1 MEENKEIKKSKKIM
15 TFDEW
20 LELVRKYKEQYGNL
34 LVPSKYI
41 TPTGENLGKWIVNCR
56 AAFKRGKLS
65 LEQREALDK
74 IGMTWQMVE
83 RNDWKDM
90 FALASLYKEEHGNL
104 IVPFSYITPNGK
116 PLGRWIRQQR
126 TNYQQKKLSEKQIEK
141 LESIGM
147 LWHARKDDWEE
158 MYSLATDYYKEH
170 GNLNVP
176 KDYVTPEGEPLGHW
190 IKNQRLYYCYK
201 RTITEEQIEK
211 LNSIGML
218 WKVNQDYS
226 WNHMYNLSKKYFEKH
241 GNLLITRSY
250 VAENGEHLGKWIAT
264 RRCEYMA
271 GTLSKEKQEKLEDIG
286 MVWQVNQSYSWSHMY
301 KLAAD
306 YFEKYG
312 NLTIPTSYVTENVEN
327 LGAWIAENRD
337 NYEIKNLS
345 KDQVEKLETIGMA
358 WSLAENEWNEKYEMV
373 KEYYLKYGNLSTRRN
388 SNPPLSPNLLNWL
401 SWQRKYYQMNMLSE
415 SKTKKL
421 ESIGMNWNVSGKH
434 WYDMYKLAREYRL
447 KYGNL
452 LISKEYI
459 TEDNKNLGMW
469 IFIQRNSYVRGM
481 LPDDKKK
488 MLDALGI
495 IWDIKTNKTEIDIF
509 IEELPFYVD
518 KTINSDILS
527 HTSLIEFQTKMQ
539 FLNDIDISP
548 VDEEGKL
555 VDIFSMSNYD
565 IEEKYGVRIESLIEY
580 YKNINSRR
588 LCV

>member
-1 MEENKEIKKSKKIM
+1 M

-20 LELVRKYKEQYGNL
+20 YKIANKYKEQYGNL

-41 TPTGENLGKWIVNCR
+41 TPTGENLGRWIVNCR
-56 AAFKRGKLS
+56 AAFKKGKLS

-345 KDQVEKLETIGMA
+345 EDQVEKLETIGMA
-358 WSLAENEWNEKYEMV
+358 WSLTENEWNEKYEMV

-548 VDEEGKL
+548 VDEEGEL

-565 IEEKYGVRIESLIEY
+565 IEEKYGVNIESLIKY
-580 YKNINSRR
+580 YKRDFSRK
-588 LCV
+588 LHL

>member
-1 MEENKEIKKSKKIM
+1 M

-20 LELVRKYKEQYGNL
+20 YKIANKYKEQYGNL

-41 TPTGENLGKWIVNCR
+41 TPTGENLGRWIVNCR
-56 AAFKRGKLS
+56 AAFKKGKLS

-250 VAENGEHLGKWIAT
+250 VAENGENLGKWIAT

-286 MVWQVNQSYSWSHMY
+286 MLWKVNQSYSWSHMY

-312 NLTIPTSYVTENVEN
+312 NLTIPTSYVTENGEN

-337 NYEIKNLS
+337 NYKIKNLS
-345 KDQVEKLETIGMA
+345 EDQVEKLETIGMA

-565 IEEKYGVRIESLIEY
+565 IEEKYGVNIESLIKY
-580 YKNINSRR
+580 YKRDFSRK
-588 LCV
+588 LHL

>member
-1 MEENKEIKKSKKIM
+1 MEEKKEIKKSKKIM

-41 TPTGENLGKWIVNCR
+41 TPTGENLGRWIVNCR

-90 FALASLYKEEHGNL
+90 FVLASLYKEEHGNL

-301 KLAAD
+301 KLSAD

-312 NLTIPTSYVTENVEN
+312 NLTIPTSYVTENGEN

-345 KDQVEKLETIGMA
+345 EDQVEKLETIGMA

-373 KEYYLKYGNLSTRRN
+373 KEYYLKYGNLSTRQN

-421 ESIGMNWNVSGKH
+421 ENIGMNWNVSGKH

-565 IEEKYGVRIESLIEY
+565 IEEKYGVNIESLIEY
-580 YKNINSRR
+580 YKRDFSRK
-588 LCV
+588 LHL

>member
-41 TPTGENLGKWIVNCR
+41 TPTGENLGRWIVNCR
-56 AAFKRGKLS
+56 AAFKKGKLS

-312 NLTIPTSYVTENVEN
+312 DLTIPTSYVTENGEN

-345 KDQVEKLETIGMA
+345 EDQVEKLETIGMA

-580 YKNINSRR
+580 YKRDFSRK
-588 LCV
+588 LHL

>member
-41 TPTGENLGKWIVNCR
+41 TPTGENLGRWIVNCR
-56 AAFKRGKLS
+56 AAFKKGKLS

-312 NLTIPTSYVTENVEN
+312 DLTIPTSYVTKNGEN

-345 KDQVEKLETIGMA
+345 EDQVEKLETIGMA

>member
-41 TPTGENLGKWIVNCR
+41 TPTGENLGRWIVNCR
-56 AAFKRGKLS
+56 AAFKKGKLS

-176 KDYVTPEGEPLGHW
+176 KDYVTPEGEQLGHW

-312 NLTIPTSYVTENVEN
+312 NLTIPTSYVTENGEN

-345 KDQVEKLETIGMA
+345 EDQVEKLETIGMA

-388 SNPPLSPNLLNWL
+388 SNSPLSPNLLNWL

-580 YKNINSRR
+580 YKRDFSRK
-588 LCV
+588 LHL

>member
-20 LELVRKYKEQYGNL
+20 LELAREYKEYYGNL
-34 LVPSKYI
+34 LVPSSYVA
-41 TPTGENLGKWIVNCR
+41 PTGEKLGNWIANCR
-56 AAFKRGKLS
+56 AAFKHGKLP
-65 LEQREALDK
+65 LEKIEALNK
-74 IGMTWQMVE
+74 IGMTWQIVE
-83 RNDWKDM
+83 RNDWQDM
-90 FALASLYKEEHGNL
+90 FALASLYKEEYGNL
-104 IVPFSYITPNGK
+104 LVRLKYVTPDGK
-116 PLGRWIRQQR
+116 PLGGWIKQQR
-126 TNYQQKKLSEKQIEK
+126 TNYQRKKLSKEQIEK

-147 LWHARKDDWEE
+147 LWHARKDDWDS
-158 MYSLATDYYKEH
+158 MYNLATNYYKEH

-176 KDYVTPEGEPLGHW
+176 KDYVTPEGEPLGNW
-190 IKNQRLYYCYK
+190 IKKQRLYYYYK

-218 WKVNQDYS
+218 WKVNQNYS
-226 WNHMYNLSKKYFEKH
+226 WNYMYNLSKKYFEKH

-250 VAENGEHLGKWIAT
+250 VAENGEHLGNWIAA
-264 RRCEYMA
+264 RRREYMA
-271 GTLSKEKQEKLEDIG
+271 GTLSKEKRERLEGIG

-312 NLTIPTSYVTENVEN
+312 NLTILTSYVAENGEN

-337 NYEIKNLS
+337 DYEIKNIS
-345 KDQVEKLETIGMA
+345 EDQVEKLETIGMA
-358 WSLAENEWNEKYEMV
+358 WSLVENEWNEKYKMV
-373 KEYYLKYGNLSTRRN
+373 KEYYLKYGNLSTRQN

-415 SKTKKL
+415 SKIKKL
-421 ESIGMNWNVSGKH
+421 ESIGMNWNVYGKH

-459 TEDNKNLGMW
+459 TEDNRNLWIW

-488 MLDALGI
+488 MLDALGM
-495 IWDIKTNKTEIDIF
+495 IWDIKTNKTEIDTF

-539 FLNDIDISP
+539 FLSDIDISP
-548 VDEEGKL
+548 VDEDGKL

-565 IEEKYGVRIESLIEY
+565 IEEKYGVRFESLIEY
-580 YKNINSRR
+580 YKNINPRR

>member
-41 TPTGENLGKWIVNCR
+41 TPTGENLGRWIVNCR
-56 AAFKRGKLS
+56 AAFKKGKLS

-312 NLTIPTSYVTENVEN
+312 NL
-327 LGAWIAENRD
+327 
-337 NYEIKNLS
+337 
-345 KDQVEKLETIGMA
+345 
-358 WSLAENEWNEKYEMV
+358 
-373 KEYYLKYGNLSTRRN
+373 STRRN

-481 LPDDKKK
+481 LSDDKKK

>member
-312 NLTIPTSYVTENVEN
+312 NLTIPTSYVTENGEN

>member
-41 TPTGENLGKWIVNCR
+41 TPTGENLGRWIVNCR
-56 AAFKRGKLS
+56 AAFKKGKLS

-312 NLTIPTSYVTENVEN
+312 DLTIPTSYVTENGEN

-345 KDQVEKLETIGMA
+345 EDQVEKLETIGMA

-421 ESIGMNWNVSGKH
+421 ESIGMNWDVSGKH

-565 IEEKYGVRIESLIEY
+565 IEEKYGVNIESLIKY
-580 YKNINSRR
+580 YKRDFSRK
-588 LCV
+588 LHL

>member
-41 TPTGENLGKWIVNCR
+41 TPTGENLGRWIVNCR
-56 AAFKRGKLS
+56 AAFKKGKLS

-176 KDYVTPEGEPLGHW
+176 KDYVTPEGEQLGHW

-312 NLTIPTSYVTENVEN
+312 NLTIPTSYVTENGEN

-345 KDQVEKLETIGMA
+345 EDQVEKLETIGMA
-358 WSLAENEWNEKYEMV
+358 WSLTENEWNEKYEMV

-580 YKNINSRR
+580 YKRDFSRK
-588 LCV
+588 LHL

>member
-41 TPTGENLGKWIVNCR
+41 TPTGENLGRWIVNCR
-56 AAFKRGKLS
+56 AAFKKGKLS

-201 RTITEEQIEK
+201 KTITEEQIEK

-312 NLTIPTSYVTENVEN
+312 NLTIPTSYVTENGEN

-345 KDQVEKLETIGMA
+345 EDQVEKLETIGMA
-358 WSLAENEWNEKYEMV
+358 WSLTENEWNEKYEMV

-565 IEEKYGVRIESLIEY
+565 IEEKYGVNIESLIKY
-580 YKNINSRR
+580 YKRDFSRK
-588 LCV
+588 LHL

>member
-41 TPTGENLGKWIVNCR
+41 TPTGENLGRWIVNCR
-56 AAFKRGKLS
+56 AAFKKGKLS

-176 KDYVTPEGEPLGHW
+176 KDYVTPEGEQLGHW

-312 NLTIPTSYVTENVEN
+312 NLTIPTSYVTENGEN

-345 KDQVEKLETIGMA
+345 EDQVEKLETIGMA
-358 WSLAENEWNEKYEMV
+358 WSLTENEWDEKYEMV

-565 IEEKYGVRIESLIEY
+565 IEEKYGVNIESLIKY
-580 YKNINSRR
+580 YKRDFSRK
-588 LCV
+588 LHL

>member
-41 TPTGENLGKWIVNCR
+41 TPTGENLGRWIVNCR
-56 AAFKRGKLS
+56 AAFKKGKLS

-90 FALASLYKEEHGNL
+90 FALASLYKKEHGNL

-312 NLTIPTSYVTENVEN
+312 NLTIPTSYVTENGEN

-337 NYEIKNLS
+337 NYEIKKLS
-345 KDQVEKLETIGMA
+345 EDQVEKLETIGMA

-459 TEDNKNLGMW
+459 TKDNKNLGMW

-580 YKNINSRR
+580 YKRDFSRK
-588 LCV
+588 LHL

>member
-1 MEENKEIKKSKKIM
+1 M

-20 LELVRKYKEQYGNL
+20 YKIANKYKEQYGNL
-34 LVPSKYI
+34 LVPVSYVA
-41 TPTGENLGKWIVNCR
+41 PTGENLGRWIVNCR
-56 AAFKRGKLS
+56 AAFKKGKLS

-126 TNYQQKKLSEKQIEK
+126 TNYQQKKLSKKQIEK

-201 RTITEEQIEK
+201 KTITEEQIEK

-312 NLTIPTSYVTENVEN
+312 NLTIPTSYVTENGEN

-345 KDQVEKLETIGMA
+345 EDQVEKLETIGMA

-565 IEEKYGVRIESLIEY
+565 IEEKYGVNIESLIKY
-580 YKNINSRR
+580 YKRDFSRK
-588 LCV
+588 LHL

>member
-41 TPTGENLGKWIVNCR
+41 TPTGENLGRWIVNCR
-56 AAFKRGKLS
+56 AAFKKGKLS

-176 KDYVTPEGEPLGHW
+176 KDYVTPEGEQLGHW

-312 NLTIPTSYVTENVEN
+312 NLTIPTSYVTENGEN

-345 KDQVEKLETIGMA
+345 EDQVEKLETIGMA
-358 WSLAENEWNEKYEMV
+358 WSLAENEWDEKYEMV

-488 MLDALGI
+488 MLDAIGI

-565 IEEKYGVRIESLIEY
+565 IEEKYGVRIESLIKY
-580 YKNINSRR
+580 YKRDFSRK
-588 LCV
+588 LHL

>member
-20 LELVRKYKEQYGNL
+20 LELVRIYKEQYGNL

-41 TPTGENLGKWIVNCR
+41 TPTGENLGRWIVNCR

-176 KDYVTPEGEPLGHW
+176 KDYVTPEGEQLGHW

-312 NLTIPTSYVTENVEN
+312 DLTIPTSYVTENGEN

-345 KDQVEKLETIGMA
+345 EDQVEKLETIGMA

-421 ESIGMNWNVSGKH
+421 ESIGMNWDVSGKH

-565 IEEKYGVRIESLIEY
+565 IEEKYGVNIESLIKY
-580 YKNINSRR
+580 YKRDFSRK
-588 LCV
+588 LHL

>member
-41 TPTGENLGKWIVNCR
+41 TPTGENLGRWIVNCR
-56 AAFKRGKLS
+56 AAFKKGKLS

-312 NLTIPTSYVTENVEN
+312 NLTIPTSYVTENGEN

-337 NYEIKNLS
+337 NYKIKNLS
-345 KDQVEKLETIGMA
+345 EDQVEKLETIGMA

-421 ESIGMNWNVSGKH
+421 ESIGMNWDVSGKH

-527 HTSLIEFQTKMQ
+527 HTSLMEFQTKMQ

-565 IEEKYGVRIESLIEY
+565 IEEKYGVNIESLIKY
-580 YKNINSRR
+580 YKRDFSRK
-588 LCV
+588 LHL

>member
-1 MEENKEIKKSKKIM
+1 M

-20 LELVRKYKEQYGNL
+20 YKIANKYKEQYGNL

-41 TPTGENLGKWIVNCR
+41 TPTGENLGRWIVNCR
-56 AAFKRGKLS
+56 AAFKKGKLS

-286 MVWQVNQSYSWSHMY
+286 MLWKVNQSYSWSHMY

-312 NLTIPTSYVTENVEN
+312 NLTIPTSYVTENGEN

-337 NYEIKNLS
+337 NYKIKNLS
-345 KDQVEKLETIGMA
+345 EDQVEKLETIGMA

-565 IEEKYGVRIESLIEY
+565 IEEKYGVNIESLIKY
-580 YKNINSRR
+580 YKRDFSRK
-588 LCV
+588 LHL

>member
-41 TPTGENLGKWIVNCR
+41 TPTGENLGRWIVNCR

-176 KDYVTPEGEPLGHW
+176 KDYVTPEGEQLGHW

-312 NLTIPTSYVTENVEN
+312 NLTIPTSYVTENGEN

-345 KDQVEKLETIGMA
+345 EDQVEKLETIGMA
-358 WSLAENEWNEKYEMV
+358 WSLAENEWDEKYEMV

-580 YKNINSRR
+580 YKRDFSRK
-588 LCV
+588 LHL

>member
-41 TPTGENLGKWIVNCR
+41 TPTGENLGRWIVNCR
-56 AAFKRGKLS
+56 AAFKKGKLS

-312 NLTIPTSYVTENVEN
+312 NLTIPTSYVTENGEN

-345 KDQVEKLETIGMA
+345 EDQVEKLETIGMA
-358 WSLAENEWNEKYEMV
+358 WSLAENEWDEKYEMV

-580 YKNINSRR
+580 YKRDFSRK
-588 LCV
+588 LHL

>member
-1 MEENKEIKKSKKIM
+1 M

-20 LELVRKYKEQYGNL
+20 YKIANKYKEQYGNL

-41 TPTGENLGKWIVNCR
+41 TPTGENLGRWIVNCR
-56 AAFKRGKLS
+56 AAFKKGKLS

-312 NLTIPTSYVTENVEN
+312 NLTIPTSYVTENGEN

-337 NYEIKNLS
+337 NYKIKNLS
-345 KDQVEKLETIGMA
+345 EDQVEKLETIGMA

-565 IEEKYGVRIESLIEY
+565 IEEKYGVNIESLIKY
-580 YKNINSRR
+580 YKRDFSRK
-588 LCV
+588 LHL

>member
-41 TPTGENLGKWIVNCR
+41 TPTGENLGRWIVNCR

-90 FALASLYKEEHGNL
+90 FVLASLYKEEHGNL

-301 KLAAD
+301 KLSAD

-312 NLTIPTSYVTENVEN
+312 NLTIPTSYVTENGEN

-345 KDQVEKLETIGMA
+345 EDQVEKLETIGMA

-373 KEYYLKYGNLSTRRN
+373 KEYYLKYGNLSTRQN

-421 ESIGMNWNVSGKH
+421 ENIGMNWNVSGKH

-565 IEEKYGVRIESLIEY
+565 IEEKYGVNIESLIEY
-580 YKNINSRR
+580 YKRDFSRK
-588 LCV
+588 LHL

>member
-41 TPTGENLGKWIVNCR
+41 TPTGENLGRWIVNCR
-56 AAFKRGKLS
+56 AAFKKGKLS

-312 NLTIPTSYVTENVEN
+312 DLTIPTSYVTENGEN

-345 KDQVEKLETIGMA
+345 EDQVEKLETIGMA

-421 ESIGMNWNVSGKH
+421 ESIGMNWDVSGKH

-580 YKNINSRR
+580 YKRDFSRK
-588 LCV
+588 LHL